1 MGERRRRAH
10 APAPAGAPD
19 LRGLLVQA
27 VASHQAGRLAE
38 AERLYAQ
45 VLAAQPHQFD
55 ALHLLGLVHYQRGDG
70 AEAVR
75 LIDRAIAA
83 KPDVSAAHNSRAAAL
98 NGLKRFTEAVA
109 SCDRAIALDPTNAEA
124 LSNRG
129 LALVELERFDD
140 ALASCERAVA
150 LRPDLPEAFNNRGNA
165 LKELERFEEALAS
178 YSQAIALRPD
188 YADGFN
194 NCANALIGLKRFA
207 EALDCCQRAIALR
220 QDLAEAYYNR
230 GIALHELKRHEEALA
245 SYDQALALRPDYPE
259 ALVNRGTAL
268 TDLKRCEAARDSYA
282 RALGLAPEHEYLAGM
297 HLFAKM
303 RICDW
308 TDFDR
313 DCAHLARAVAGGTA
327 TALPFHLLPWSADPA
342 VQLACAGRFVA
353 SRHPPAPAPLWRG
366 ERYAHERIRVAYLS
380 ADLRDHPVS
389 LLAAGLFEQHD
400 RSRFEVTAISHGPDA
415 PSPMRARLT
424 AAFDRFIDAEALS
437 DADVAQRLRELEID
451 IAVDLNGFTEG
462 LRPDVLARRPV
473 PVQVNYLGYAGTMG
487 GRYWDYIL
495 ADRFVVP
502 DDCRR
507 FYAEQVVA
515 LPHAFMV
522 TDAGRKISDPAPTRA
537 QAGLPES
544 GFVFCC
550 FNNSY
555 KITPDVFDVWM
566 RLLGKIEG
574 SVLWLAAAD
583 ASATDNLRR
592 EAQARGIAPDRL
604 IFAPKVPLNEDHL
617 ARLGLAD
624 LFLDTRCYNA
634 HATAADALWV
644 GLPVLACAGASFA
657 SRVAGS
663 LLAAVGLPELITYSL
678 ADYEALALR
687 LAGDRM
693 RLAALRQALA
703 RNRLTHPLFDT
714 GRFVRDL
721 EAAYTVMW
729 ERTQRGEPPA
739 AFAVASC

>member
-1 MGERRRRAH
+1 MGEQRRKARA
-10 APAPAGAPD
+10 AAPAGAPD

-27 VASHQAGRLAE
+27 LASHQAGRLAE
-38 AERLYAQ
+38 AERLYRT
-45 VLAAQPHQFD
+45 VLETHPRQFD
-55 ALHLLGLVHYQRGDG
+55 ALHLLGLVHYQRGDC

-75 LIDRAIAA
+75 LIDLALVA

-98 NGLKRFTEAVA
+98 NGLKRFADAVG

-129 LALVELERFDD
+129 LALVDLKRFDD
-140 ALASCERAVA
+140 ALASCERAIA
-150 LRPDLPEAFNNRGNA
+150 LRPDLPEGFNNRGNA
-165 LKELERFEEALAS
+165 LKELKRFEEALAS

-194 NCANALIGLKRFA
+194 NCANALIGLKRFG

-230 GIALHELKRHEEALA
+230 GIALHELKRYEEALA
-245 SYDQALALRPDYPE
+245 SYDQAVALRPDYPE

-268 TDLKRCEAARDSYA
+268 TDLNRYTEARDSYA
-282 RALGLAPEHEYLAGM
+282 GALALAPEYEYLKGM

-308 TDFDR
+308 TEFDR
-313 DCAHLARAVAGGTA
+313 DCAHLARAVAGGTT
-327 TALPFHLLPWSADPA
+327 TALPFHLLPCLPDPA
-342 VQLACAGRFVA
+342 LQLACAERFVA
-353 SRHPPAPAPLWRG
+353 NRHPPAPVPLWRG
-366 ERYAHERIRVAYLS
+366 ERYAHEHIRVAYLS

-389 LLAAGLFEQHD
+389 LLAAGLFERHD
-400 RSRFEVTAISHGPDA
+400 RSRFEVTAISYGPDA
-415 PSPMRARLT
+415 PSPMRARLM
-424 AAFDRFIDAEALS
+424 AAFDRFIDARDLS
-437 DADVAQRLRELEID
+437 DADVAGRMRELEID

-462 LRPDVLARRPV
+462 LRPDVLAHRPA

-487 GRYWDYIL
+487 GPAWDYIL

-502 DDCRR
+502 DDSCR

-515 LPHAFMV
+515 LPDAFMV
-522 TDAGRKISDPAPTRA
+522 TDAGRRISAPAPTRA
-537 QAGLPES
+537 QAGLPED

-555 KITPDVFDVWM
+555 KITPDIFDVWM
-566 RLLGKIEG
+566 RLLGKTAG

-583 ASATDNLRR
+583 ASATENLRR
-592 EAQARGIAPDRL
+592 EAQARGVAPDRL
-604 IFAPKVPLNEDHL
+604 VFAPKVPLNEDHL

-624 LFLDTRCYNA
+624 LFVDTPRYNA
-634 HATAADALWV
+634 HATAADALWA
-644 GLPVLACAGASFA
+644 GLPVLTCAGASFA

-663 LLAAVGLPELITYSL
+663 LLGAIGLQELITYSL
-678 ADYEALALR
+678 ADYEVCALR
-687 LAGDRM
+687 LAADRALLASVRE
-693 RLAALRQALA
+693 RLV
-703 RNRLTHPLFDT
+703 RNRRTHPLFDT
-714 GRFVRDL
+714 DRFVRDL

-729 ERTQRGEPPA
+729 ERTRRGERPA
-739 AFAVASC
+739 SFAVASS